1 MEQVKRKLRM
11 GKAALVIFVAAL
23 VVAVGSLA
31 GAVTASAY
39 VVKGSN
45 FANVAAVQTRLK
57 TLGYYT
63 SKVDGVFGSGT
74 KSAVKRFQ
82 TDSGLTAD
90 GVVGGSTERRLGIS
104 LPVTGG
110 ISLGKTTAN
119 VAAVQARLRTM
130 GYYKSTVDGSWG
142 NNTLVA
148 VLGYQS
154 NSGLAVDGVV
164 GGGTARK
171 LGLTLSS
178 SARSGGIA
186 KGKSYENVKAVQTR
200 LKNLGYFKSTVDGV
214 WGRRTMCAVMA
225 FQSDHG
231 LSVDG
236 SVGSATEK
244 ALGITLG
251 SGTSS
256 GGTSSGSSGNV
267 SDSDLN
273 LLARCVYGEARG
285 EPYTG
290 QVAVAAVV
298 LNRVRS
304 SKFPN
309 SIYGVIYQSGAFT
322 AVSDGQ
328 INLTPNESAY
338 SAARDALGGWD
349 PTGGCLYYYNP
360 ATATSSW
367 IWSLTVHIKIGKHNF
382 AL

>member
-1 MEQVKRKLRM
+1 MEEVKRKIHPWRAALLLTA
-11 GKAALVIFVAAL
+11 AALVI
-23 VVAVGSLA
+23 AVGTLV

-39 VVKGSN
+39 VVKGSDY
-45 FANVAAVQTRLK
+45 ANVAAVQTRLK

-63 SKVDGVFGSGT
+63 QKTDGIWGSGT

-82 TDSGLTAD
+82 ADNGLTAD
-90 GVVGGSTERRLGIS
+90 GIVGSSTERKLGLR

-119 VAAVQARLRTM
+119 VAAVQARLKTF
-130 GYYKSTVDGSWG
+130 GYYKSTVDGAWG
-142 NNTLVA
+142 KNTLAA

-154 NSGLAVDGVV
+154 DSALTVDGVV

-171 LGLTLSS
+171 LGITLSS
-178 SARSGGIA
+178 SARSGGIV
-186 KGKSYENVKAVQTR
+186 KGKTSGNVKAVQTR
-200 LKNLGYFKSTVDGV
+200 LKSLGYYNSTVDGV
-214 WGRRTMCAVMA
+214 WGKRTMCAVMA
-225 FQSDHG
+225 FQSDHS

-236 SVGSATEK
+236 NVGSATEK
-244 ALGITLG
+244 AMGVTLG
-251 SGTSS
+251 TGGSTS
-256 GGTSSGSSGNV
+256 GGGSSNV

-285 EPYTG
+285 EPYNG

-309 SIYGVIYQSGAFT
+309 TIYGVIYQKGAFT

-328 INLTPNESAY
+328 INLTPNESSY